1 MPQETQGLTGEAGSQ
16 GSLRYSEAGPSR
28 FVSERGE
35 RLVHFAVARSGH
47 SAGCALPSRQPEGEA
62 VTSSSRPVM
71 LSLAFPCSR
80 PGRRTDTSSRAAAG
94 DHAELW
100 VHGWACAGLAP
111 LRHAFAFAC
120 RGQRGH
126 RVRVTSAPKELRVC
140 EPFRRGLSS
149 FLGQSATRDGSAW
162 RGRVVGPRTRLGP
175 RSPGSLF
182 FC

>member
-1 MPQETQGLTGEAGSQ
+1 MPQETQDLTGEAGSQ

-35 RLVHFAVARSGH
+35 RLVHFAVAPSGH

-94 DHAELW
+94 GHAELW
-100 VHGWACAGLAP
+100 VRGWACAGLAP
-111 LRHAFAFAC
+111 LQHAFAC

-149 FLGQSATRDGSAW
+149 FLGQSATRDGSAR

-175 RSPGSLF
+175 RWPGSLF